1 MKIYIAGKITGDPN
15 YKAKFQRAEKK
26 LRDLGHSVMNPA
38 WICASPEF
46 DWEDYMKV
54 SKAMQKVCEATVL
67 LPDWYESRGAREE
80 YRRARNKLKHHI
92 LEIHCC
98 GENLF
103 SRSSDTDLE
112 KTVPPLEEFIHAKP
126 EK

>member
-1 MKIYIAGKITGDPN
+1 MKIYIAGKITGDKH
-15 YKAKFQRAEKK
+15 YKRKFKRAEKL
-26 LRDLGHSVMNPA
+26 LRSLGCSVMNPA

-46 DWEDYMKV
+46 DWKDYMKV
-54 SKAMQKVCEATVL
+54 SEAMQKVCEATVL

-92 LEIHCC
+92 FEIHCC

-103 SRSSDTDLE
+103 SRSIDIDLE

>member
-15 YKAKFQRAEKK
+15 YKAKFQRAEEK
-26 LRDLGHSVMNPA
+26 LRVMGHSVMNPA

-54 SKAMQKVCEATVL
+54 SEAMQKVCEATVL
-67 LPDWYESRGAREE
+67 LPDWYDSKGARVE
-80 YRRARNKLKHHI
+80 YNRAKDKLHHRI
-92 LEIHCC
+92 FEIHCY
-98 GENLF
+98 GEFLF
-103 SRSSDTDLE
+103 ERKIDLR
-112 KTVPPLEEFIHAKP
+112 KSLEAFFQDKP